1 MEADIYVKKVAQNYG
16 ISESALRLEMGQD
29 AKAEEVQRKPIK
41 ESDDKAETDITKI
54 EQMVIKVLLT
64 DSSYFKRLLSYEDI
78 FVSET
83 GAEIFKAINEIYDEN
98 EEIDIDRLME
108 NLEPKEVETLRE
120 IDEGISLGGKTEAI
134 FEDCIRL
141 IERKN

>member
-1 MEADIYVKKVAQNYG
+1 
-16 ISESALRLEMGQD
+16 
-29 AKAEEVQRKPIK
+29 
-41 ESDDKAETDITKI
+41 
-54 EQMVIKVLLT
+54 MVIKVLLT

-134 FEDCIRL
+134 FEDCIRTHRKEKL
-141 IERKN
+141 KRREKEITVQLEIAEEQGNAQEAERLTKELMKLLKERSSLGGEN